1 MLNIPTPFLSMCTS
15 WEQKLFAAESSPLSR
30 FSAENTLIAGHD
42 CNIQK
47 IQKSYRWEQLL
58 CQNCNKHHT
67 KVRLSTWYLCST
79 HQSKVN
85 PGINFHHSE
94 LKATVGIIK

>member
-42 CNIQK
+42 CNIQN
-47 IQKSYRWEQLL
+47 I
-58 CQNCNKHHT
+58 
-67 KVRLSTWYLCST
+67 
-79 HQSKVN
+79 
-85 PGINFHHSE
+85 
-94 LKATVGIIK
+94 